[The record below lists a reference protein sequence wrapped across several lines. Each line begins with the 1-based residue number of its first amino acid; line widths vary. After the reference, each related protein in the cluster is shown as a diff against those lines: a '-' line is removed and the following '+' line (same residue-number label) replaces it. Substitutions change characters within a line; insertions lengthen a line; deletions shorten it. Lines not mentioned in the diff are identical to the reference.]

1 MGCTIKILNTIEQ
14 SVSELA
20 AAIGSHRDGMSVYQ
34 IQDDLFSLSEGH
46 NVITLTCLKGLLHE
60 AEARK
65 LILFNTDTKTWHCRA
80 GNPND

>member
-1 MGCTIKILNTIEQ
+1 
-14 SVSELA
+14 
-20 AAIGSHRDGMSVYQ
+20 MSVYQ